1 MNLMHKTWHSRKG
14 TQEGLQ
20 LRQLGT
26 KNGAKFTKSKKNKKW
41 YKTLNKPNRKSKKNL
56 HNGQTSWVF
65 FKGWHFDIGQN
76 WAFHITASQTLLNK
90 KKSEASCL
98 R

>member
-1 MNLMHKTWHSRKG
+1 MWMNLMHKTWHSRKG

-41 YKTLNKPNRKSKKNL
+41 YKTLNKPNRKSKKKPYTL
-56 HNGQTSWVF
+56 GKLAEF
-65 FKGWHFDIGQN
+65 F
-76 WAFHITASQTLLNK
+76 
-90 KKSEASCL
+90 
-98 R
+98 